1 LAGDSV
7 LIRGIHGIGKSEI
20 IQQFADNKGWYC
32 ESLFLSLM
40 DESDLQG
47 VPYIEEGVELF
58 AEPSFIRRMKQA
70 SAEGKQC
77 ILFLDELNRASK
89 YVQAAIFELVLNGRV
104 NDHHL
109 PKLNG
114 QKTLIVAA
122 INPSDSVYQ
131 TSEMDIALL
140 DRFINIEVTIDVEGW
155 LIWADNNN
163 VHHSVVSF
171 VKAYPDKLHCIDNDG
186 IGSTP
191 RSLVMLGK
199 HVQNFDVIPEF
210 MHFEIIEGRVGTAV
224 GVLYSNFTKQF
235 IKNISADDIIEF
247 VNTVNKNGSI
257 TEANIQI
264 AATEIHNMFIE
275 NMEPITQQDLSNR
288 VIDKIIETGVDR
300 HIGMPALVLLYS
312 LNLETR
318 TSILKTLK
326 QNSLDKYLALVK
338 IDFNKNLFRS
348 SITL

>member
-1 LAGDSV
+1 
-7 LIRGIHGIGKSEI
+7 
-20 IQQFADNKGWYC
+20 
-32 ESLFLSLM
+32 
-40 DESDLQG
+40 
-47 VPYIEEGVELF
+47 
-58 AEPSFIRRMKQA
+58 
-70 SAEGKQC
+70 
-77 ILFLDELNRASK
+77 
-89 YVQAAIFELVLNGRV
+89 
-104 NDHHL
+104 
-109 PKLNG
+109 
-114 QKTLIVAA
+114 
-122 INPSDSVYQ
+122 
-131 TSEMDIALL
+131 
-140 DRFINIEVTIDVEGW
+140 
-155 LIWADNNN
+155 
-163 VHHSVVSF
+163 
-171 VKAYPDKLHCIDNDG
+171 
-186 IGSTP
+186 
-191 RSLVMLGK
+191 
-199 HVQNFDVIPEF
+199 